1 MKKTILMTILG
12 LVVFLAGCTV
22 VPKTSQEKAVLD
34 AEVQEAIAV
43 FKANDSSIAGF
54 FNQSY
59 GYAVLPKVLK
69 GGFWVG
75 GAHGRGEVFEHSY
88 LLGYCNMTQAT
99 IGLTFGGQFFRE
111 IIFFE
116 TKADLQKFQ
125 TKEYAFS
132 AEVNAVA
139 ITAGAAAKAR
149 YRNGMAVFVMPEKGL
164 MVDASVGGQK
174 FSFVPRYVP

>member
-12 LVVFLAGCTV
+12 LVVFMAGCTA

-34 AEVQEAIAV
+34 AEVQEAISA
-43 FKANDSSIAGF
+43 FRSKDPSIEWF
-54 FNQSY
+54 FNRSY
-59 GYAVLPKVLK
+59 GYAVLPKVFK

-75 GAHGRGEVFEHSY
+75 GSHGRGEVFEQSY

-99 IGLTFGGQFFRE
+99 IGFTFGGQFFRE

-116 TKADLQKFQ
+116 TKSDLQKFQ
-125 TKEYAFS
+125 TKEYTFS

-139 ITAGAAAKAR
+139 ITKGVAVKAR

-164 MVDASVGGQK
+164 MVDASIGGQK
-174 FSFVPRYVP
+174 FNFVPRYVP

>member
-12 LVVFLAGCTV
+12 LMVFMAGCTA
-22 VPKTSQEKAVLD
+22 VPKTSEEKAVLD
-34 AEVQEAIAV
+34 AEVQEAMSA
-43 FKANDSSIAGF
+43 FRAKDPSIERF
-54 FNQSY
+54 FDRSY
-59 GYAVLPKVLK
+59 GYAVLPKIFR

-75 GAHGRGEVFEHSY
+75 GSHGRGEVFEHNY
-88 LLGYCNMTQAT
+88 LLGYCNMSQAT
-99 IGLTFGGQFFRE
+99 IGFTFGGQFFRE

-132 AEVNAVA
+132 AEVSAVA
-139 ITAGAAAKAR
+139 LTAGAAGKAD

-174 FSFVPRYVP
+174 FNFVPRYVP